1 MWKRIISFAHRLGFT
16 HNEAAVIVFLSVIIV
31 AGSILSELRSRNSS
45 PRRDVRTAY
54 ETTDSVFARR
64 AALAEDA
71 GTDAAAPEV
80 NATPDDLTAQ
90 TVLVN
95 LNTASEQELTTLP
108 GIGPVTAKRIIRY
121 REDHG
126 PFRKA
131 DQLMQVKS
139 IGEKKFEHIRQFIT
153 VE

>member
-31 AGSILSELRSRNSS
+31 AGSVLSEMRSQDSS
-45 PRRDVRTAY
+45 SRPDVRTAY
-54 ETTDSVFARR
+54 ETADSVFARR
-64 AALAEDA
+64 AALTASQEADA
-71 GTDAAAPEV
+71 STPAASDTKGDADV
-80 NATPDDLTAQ
+80 QTAMI
-90 TVLVN
+90 N
-95 LNTASEQELTTLP
+95 LNTASEKELITLP

-126 PFRKA
+126 PFLKP
-131 DQLMQVKS
+131 DQLKQVKS
-139 IGEKKFEHIRQFIT
+139 IGEKKFENIRQFIT